1 MKKYIT
7 IYIFILLTIKALA
20 APEGDYGKV
29 PLFFRKIESPST
41 EKADSI
47 MKLVISSAIRYEN
60 LLSSYE
66 TEIYI
71 KGRAEI
77 LKSNALI
84 RFGNL
89 LFPVNRRNK
98 DMVFEI
104 VSHSRFDAP
113 NTYFHEFEA
122 INGSSIPN
130 SKKQQEV
137 LNFLNLNVY
146 SSTAYNDGILMPV
159 AKNAFTHYNFN
170 LESTEEVDGFK
181 IYKIRFL
188 PKQWSQK
195 LVSGDLY
202 IMDKWWT
209 IDKIDLNGRYSFAEF
224 NLVMNFS
231 RDYQKFILPETADLF
246 LRYKALGNTV
256 VSTYHT
262 NFNFKSVEWRE
273 TERPKRRHEKLD
285 LSRYYRLSSDTVPII
300 QDSAYWVTKRDI
312 PLTAEE
318 AQLYTIKKEETNAMA
333 DTSEAMKYLRF
344 TEKLTNTVH
353 MDFNTTRIRYSGL
366 LNPFQLGYSG
376 RNGVTYRQRFRISK
390 TFADDR
396 QLRFRPEA
404 GYVFKR
410 KEFFFK
416 LGADWEYLP
425 ERRGALSLTAGNDNN
440 NYSSEIMND
449 INEMLQDSTF
459 TFDDLN
465 LKYFRHYFIEV
476 RNNIEIT
483 NGFEVSAALS
493 YHRRLAVKD
502 KNNKNVNDDDIVDRI
517 NDRYNDFISTIGF
530 SYTPRQ
536 YYRMDGRRKE
546 YVYSYF
552 PTFTIEFGKSI
563 PKVFG
568 STGNYERIEA
578 DLHQSINIG
587 LLRRINYRISGGLY
601 TRQKSTYFA
610 DFRYFRRRYFPE
622 TWNDHIG
629 GVFNTLKSE
638 WYNASDK
645 YVQGHFMYQSPF
657 IISKLFKRRTSKHIL
672 SERFYY
678 SHLWTPVLPSYSE
691 IGYGLGNHIFN
702 IAIFAGF
709 EKHEYQSLGFK
720 FAFEL
725 FQ

>member
-1 MKKYIT
+1 
-7 IYIFILLTIKALA
+7 
-20 APEGDYGKV
+20 
-29 PLFFRKIESPST
+29 
-41 EKADSI
+41 
-47 MKLVISSAIRYEN
+47 MKLVIASAIRYEN

-71 KGRAEI
+71 KGRSEI
-77 LKSNALI
+77 LKSNFLL
-84 RFGNL
+84 RFGHN

-104 VSHSRFDAP
+104 VSHSRLDSPHTF
-113 NTYFHEFEA
+113 FHDFEA

-130 SKKQQEV
+130 SKKQEEV
-137 LNFLNLNVY
+137 LQFLNLNVY

-159 AKNAFTHYNFN
+159 TKNAFKYYNFN
-170 LESTEEVDGFK
+170 LESVEETEGFK

-188 PKQWSQK
+188 PKQWSQN

-202 IMDKWWT
+202 IIDKWWT
-209 IDKIDLNGRYSFAEF
+209 IDKIDLNGRYAFAEF
-224 NLVMNFS
+224 NLVMDFS
-231 RDYQKFILPETADLF
+231 RDYQKFILPEKADLF
-246 LRYKALGNTV
+246 LRYKVLGNTV

-262 NFNFKSVEWRE
+262 NFNFKAVEWRE
-273 TERPKRRHEKLD
+273 TERPKRRHENLD
-285 LSRYYRLSSDTVPII
+285 LSRYYRLSADTVPII
-300 QDSAYWVTKRDI
+300 QDSTYWAGKRDI
-312 PLTAEE
+312 PLTPEE
-318 AQLYTIKKEETNAMA
+318 ENLYEVKRKEINAQA
-333 DTSEAMKYLRF
+333 DTSEAMKYLKF

-353 MDFNTTRIRYSGL
+353 MNYHTTHIRYSGF

-376 RNGVTYRQRFRISK
+376 RNGIIYRQRVRISK
-390 TFADDR
+390 TFDNDR
-396 QLRFRPEA
+396 QIRFRPEA

-410 KEFFFK
+410 KELFFK

-425 ERRGALSLTAGNDNN
+425 EKRGILSLNAGNDNN

-449 INEMLQDSTF
+449 IIDMVNDSTF
-459 TFDDLN
+459 NFENLN
-465 LKYFRHYFIEV
+465 FKYFRHYFVEV
-476 RNNIEIT
+476 KNNIEVM
-483 NGFEVSAALS
+483 NGFEVTAALS

-502 KNNKNVNDDDIVDRI
+502 KNKDGTNDEEIVDWI
-517 NDRYNDFISTIGF
+517 NERYNDFIPTIGF

-536 YYRMDGRRKE
+536 YYRMDGKRKE

-552 PTFTIEFGKSI
+552 PTFTIEFGRSI
-563 PKVFG
+563 PGVLG
-568 STGNYERIEA
+568 STGNFERIEA
-578 DLHQSINIG
+578 DLHQSINVG

-622 TWNDHIG
+622 TWGDQIG

-645 YVQGHFMYQSPF
+645 YIQGHFMYQSPF
-657 IISKLFKRRTSKHIL
+657 LLPKLFKKNTSKHIL

-691 IGYGLGNHIFN
+691 VGYGVGNHIFN
-702 IAIFAGF
+702 VGIFAGF
-709 EKHEYQSLGFK
+709 EKYEFQNISFK

>member
-1 MKKYIT
+1 
-7 IYIFILLTIKALA
+7 
-20 APEGDYGKV
+20 
-29 PLFFRKIESPST
+29 
-41 EKADSI
+41 
-47 MKLVISSAIRYEN
+47 MKLVIASAIRYEN

-71 KGRAEI
+71 KGRSEI
-77 LKSNALI
+77 LKSNFLL
-84 RFGNL
+84 RFGHN

-104 VSHSRFDAP
+104 VSHSRFDSP
-113 NTYFHEFEA
+113 HTFFHDFEA
-122 INGSSIPN
+122 INGSSMPN
-130 SKKQQEV
+130 SKKQEEV
-137 LNFLNLNVY
+137 LQFLNLNVY
-146 SSTAYNDGILMPV
+146 SSTAYNDDILMPV
-159 AKNAFTHYNFN
+159 AKNAFKYYNFN
-170 LESTEEVDGFK
+170 LESVEETEGFK

-188 PKQWSQK
+188 SKQWSQN

-202 IMDKWWT
+202 IIDKWWT
-209 IDKIDLNGRYSFAEF
+209 IDKIDLNGRYAFAEF
-224 NLVMNFS
+224 NLVMDFS
-231 RDYQKFILPETADLF
+231 RDYQKFILPEKADLF
-246 LRYKALGNTV
+246 LRYKVLGNTV

-262 NFNFKSVEWRE
+262 NFNFKAVEWRE
-273 TERPKRRHEKLD
+273 TERPKRRHENLD
-285 LSRYYRLSSDTVPII
+285 LSRYYRLSADTVPII
-300 QDSAYWVTKRDI
+300 QDSTYWAGKRDI
-312 PLTAEE
+312 PLTPEE
-318 AQLYTIKKEETNAMA
+318 ENLYEVKRKEINAQA
-333 DTSEAMKYLRF
+333 DTSEAMKYLKF

-353 MDFNTTRIRYSGL
+353 MNYHTTRIRYSGF

-376 RNGVTYRQRFRISK
+376 RNGITYRQRVWISK
-390 TFADDR
+390 TFDNDR
-396 QLRFRPEA
+396 QIRFRPEA

-410 KEFFFK
+410 KELFFK

-425 ERRGALSLTAGNDNN
+425 EKRGILSLNAGNDNN

-449 INEMLQDSTF
+449 IIDMVNDSTF
-459 TFDDLN
+459 NFENLN
-465 LKYFRHYFIEV
+465 FKYFRHYFVEV
-476 RNNIEIT
+476 KNNIEVM
-483 NGFEVSAALS
+483 NGFEVTAALS

-502 KNNKNVNDDDIVDRI
+502 KNKDGTNDEEIVDWI
-517 NDRYNDFISTIGF
+517 NERHNDFIPTIGF

-536 YYRMDGRRKE
+536 YYRMDGKRKE

-552 PTFTIEFGKSI
+552 PTFTIEFGRSI
-563 PKVFG
+563 PGVPG
-568 STGNYERIEA
+568 STGNFERIEA
-578 DLHQSINIG
+578 DLHQSINVG

-622 TWNDHIG
+622 TWGDQIG

-645 YVQGHFMYQSPF
+645 YIQGHFMYQSPF
-657 IISKLFKRRTSKHIL
+657 LLSKLFKKNTSKHIL

-691 IGYGLGNHIFN
+691 VGYGVGNHIFN
-702 IAIFAGF
+702 VGIFAGF
-709 EKHEYQSLGFK
+709 EKYEFQNISFK